1 MISLIKLIYF
11 MLQIS
16 MRPESWII
24 SDDLEWVLIRQRKE
38 NQEEAIEEDELESSF
53 YFVLQSEL
61 KKVR

>member
-1 MISLIKLIYF
+1 MISLIKLTYS
-11 MLQIS
+11 MLQRS
-16 MRPESWII
+16 MRPESWTI